1 MTEAFNS
8 FFVNIG
14 PKLADKID
22 IINKKTFNA
31 YLTLWFCRFDYG
43 NEDN

>member
-1 MTEAFNS
+1 MNKWITYGMIRSIKIIATNKAMIAEAFNT

-22 IINKKTFNA
+22 IK
-31 YLTLWFCRFDYG
+31 
-43 NEDN
+43 

>member
-22 IINKKTFNA
+22 IINKTRP
-31 YLTLWFCRFDYG
+31 TLERR
-43 NEDN
+43 